1 MKPARK
7 CCVLTEE
14 ILDETGDRLE
24 YTIEISEM
32 LAQETGTLMSSAA
45 TATMLL
51 KLRPYKVTVVNA
63 LQQHVP
69 FNMT

>member
-7 CCVLTEE
+7 RCVLTEE

-24 YTIEISEM
+24 YTIEITEM
-32 LAQETGTLMSSAA
+32 LAQETGTLMSSVA
-45 TATMLL
+45 TATILL